1 MRSKRY
7 RKSCP
12 EKSFVFSSSD
22 LSHPVAVPDQNND
35 NASRETVVELPVHFS
50 PIFLYS
56 LFLEIAAA
64 AHQRRQ
70 QPGV

>member
-1 MRSKRY
+1 
-7 RKSCP
+7 
-12 EKSFVFSSSD
+12 
-22 LSHPVAVPDQNND
+22 VAVPDQNND